1 MGNANEKA
9 LMEQVARS
17 PAVQNIVHETAAK
30 LARVLSAS
38 VIEMCRQ
45 ILAQPTESP
54 ARDRSVLLRRTC
66 RGAVRQR
73 QRRGSSGGD
82 GDVHVYGSIH
92 ITINNQPFNSAK
104 YEREARDVVHRA
116 RRKIIDCSV
125 DDARERASSGLSSKV
140 RRDDKWEFYCDE
152 D

>member
-54 ARDRSVLLRRTC
+54 AARS
-66 RGAVRQR
+66 VRQR
-73 QRRGSSGGD
+73 QRRGSNSNIGD

-92 ITINNQPFNSAK
+92 ITINNEPFNSAK
-104 YEREARDVVHRA
+104 YEQQARDVVHRA

-125 DDARERASSGLSSKV
+125 DDARERASAGLSRNV
-140 RRDDKWEFYCDE
+140 RRDDKWEFYRDE

>member
-54 ARDRSVLLRRTC
+54 ARDRSV
-66 RGAVRQR
+66 VQ
-73 QRRGSSGGD
+73 QFSGS
-82 GDVHVYGSIH
+82 
-92 ITINNQPFNSAK
+92 
-104 YEREARDVVHRA
+104 
-116 RRKIIDCSV
+116 
-125 DDARERASSGLSSKV
+125 ASSTPA
-140 RRDDKWEFYCDE
+140 
-152 D
+152 